1 MIFFKKSF
9 FNICYLI
16 IYLFMKVK
24 IRING
29 EVPVHVDGEPW
40 SQPPCS
46 ITIIKSALKVNKFK
60 ISLIIKFISR
70 YDYI

>member
-1 MIFFKKSF
+1 
-9 FNICYLI
+9 
-16 IYLFMKVK
+16 MKFK

-70 YDYI
+70 YYYI